1 MSDNFSF
8 IKQKYAVL
16 YNVCDFAEKALY
28 VDNNTTMIKARTA
41 LEIIV
46 NIIINYE
53 KQNVHTRATLDD
65 KLRLF
70 KSEGIFDREL
80 DNLAVSIKTYGN
92 NATHNVYTDFK
103 SALYCLQT
111 LFKIATWFYA
121 TYGNDNKFDYKTAK
135 YQNPV
140 KYEFVN
146 DDDYKKLKTEND
158 NIQKEFTILKE
169 EYEILKTNEEILKS
183 KEEKRKLTHDIL
195 NSLYLNEE
203 NTRTIIDRQLSFA
216 GWECDSENINY
227 LKGSRP
233 ELNKNKAIA
242 EWKVGRNHADYAL
255 FIGLKFVG
263 IVEAK
268 KISID
273 VSSKIEEAKFYSI
286 NAQINENEQFV
297 KDAPFGEYKIPFM
310 FSANGREYNESF
322 KEKSGIWFLDGRKAT
337 NHSKP
342 LRNWYSPKDIEL
354 LLKSDIDKA
363 NENLKNEPFEYLKSK
378 DLLNLRDYQIEAIQ
392 KTEEAVVNGIDK
404 ILITMATG
412 TGKTKTAIGL
422 CYRLLKSQRFKRILF
437 LVDRKSLGIQTADK
451 FKESKIEN
459 LQKFS
464 SVYEIKEIDD
474 IFIED
479 TTKIHIATVQ
489 GMSKRIFSPS
499 DLIKR
504 PSILQYDCVIIDEA
518 HRGYVLDKQSDDSE
532 ENFQNQN
539 EYLSRYKQVIEYFD
553 AVKIALTATPALHT
567 IQIFNK
573 PVFTYSYHQA
583 VIDGYLCDHNPPY
596 LIKTEFNTN
605 GIIIKKGELVE
616 FYNKTDNTTDLTET
630 EDEFDFEVD
639 DFHKKIIVKSFN
651 EIVLKEVFNNINIDD
666 EGKTLIFA
674 VNDSHAD
681 LVVSILK
688 ELFKDKED
696 DFIQKIT
703 GYVENQEESIKKFK
717 NNKFPKIVVTVDL
730 LTTGI
735 DVPEIVNL
743 VFIRRVKSRILYEQM
758 IGRATRLCK
767 KINKEHFNIFDCI
780 DLYSKLKDF
789 TDMTP
794 VVANNTINLEK
805 RVEIIKQTTDLKQ
818 LKEETDQFI
827 SKLHRKKSLF
837 ENIENQK
844 NFQTLIKNQNVTFEE
859 FVDNLKNS
867 TVEERKEIITKE
879 EELFKFI
886 DKLKNEIVVVI
897 SEEQD
902 KLLGTVRGYGER
914 NLKPEDYLNSFVNFI
929 NQNTDKITALKILKQ
944 SPDKLTRAELRELV
958 LKLKQNDFDENYL
971 SKAYQNIKNVDI
983 TIDIINYIRNI
994 IANEPIVSHER
1005 RIKRAIEKVKASNNF
1020 NHDQINW
1027 INRIEKQLLEENIF
1041 QTTDLN
1047 GGSFSTFGG
1056 YNGINKI
1063 FNNNLEKIIN
1073 EINMNLYS

>member
-16 YNVCDFAEKALY
+16 YNVCDFAEKSLY
-28 VDNNTTMIKARTA
+28 VDNNTTMMKTRTA

-46 NIIINYE
+46 NIIIGYE
-53 KQNVHTRATLDD
+53 KINIYSKATLDD
-65 KLRLF
+65 KLRMF
-70 KSEGIFDREL
+70 KSEGVFDKEL
-80 DNLAVSIKTYGN
+80 DNFSVSIKTYGN

-111 LFKIATWFYA
+111 LFKITTWFYA
-121 TYGNDNKFDYKTAK
+121 TYANDKSFNYKTAK
-135 YQNPV
+135 YINPV

-146 DDDYKKLKTEND
+146 DEEYKKLKTESD
-158 NIQKEFTILKE
+158 NIQKEFTVLKE
-169 EYEILKTNEEILKS
+169 EYENLKS

-195 NSLYLNEE
+195 DSLYLNEE
-203 NTRTIIDRQLSFA
+203 NTRAIIDRQLSFA

-242 EWKVGRNHADYAL
+242 EWKIGRNHVDYAL

-263 IVEAK
+263 VVEAK
-268 KISID
+268 KISVD
-273 VSSKIEEAKFYSI
+273 VYSKIDEAKFYSK
-286 NAQINENEQFV
+286 NAKINETEQFI
-297 KDAPFGEYKIPFM
+297 KNAPFGEYYIPFM

-322 KEKSGIWFLDGRKAT
+322 KEKSGIWFLDGRKST
-337 NHSKP
+337 NHPKP

-354 LLKSDIDKA
+354 LLNSDIDKA
-363 NENLKNEPFEYLKSK
+363 NENLKNEPFDYLKSK
-378 DLLNLRDYQIEAIQ
+378 DLLNLRYYQIEAIQ
-392 KTEEAVVNGIDK
+392 KTEEAIFNGIDK
-404 ILITMATG
+404 ILLTMATG

-451 FKESKIEN
+451 FKESKTEN

-474 IFIED
+474 ITVED

-489 GMSKRIFSPS
+489 GMSKRIFSPN
-499 DLIKR
+499 DLTKR
-504 PSILQYDCVIIDEA
+504 PSILQYDCIIIDEA

-532 ENFQNQN
+532 ENFGNQN
-539 EYLSRYKQVIEYFD
+539 EYISRYRQVIEYFD

-567 IQIFNK
+567 IDIFNK
-573 PVFTYSYHQA
+573 PVYSYSYHQA
-583 VIDGYLCDHNPPY
+583 VIDGYLSDHNPPY

-605 GIIIKKGELVE
+605 GLMIAKGELVE
-616 FYNKTDNTTDLTET
+616 YYNKTDNTADITEL
-630 EDEFDFEVD
+630 EDELSFDVD
-639 DFHKKIIVKSFN
+639 DFHKKVIVKDFN
-651 EIVLKEVFNNINIDD
+651 EVVLNEVFNNINIED

-681 LVVSILK
+681 LIVNTLK
-688 ELFKDKED
+688 GLFQDKDDE
-696 DFIQKIT
+696 FVQKIT

-717 NNKFPKIVVTVDL
+717 NNKYPKIVVTVDL

-743 VFIRRVKSRILYEQM
+743 VFLRRVKSRILYEQM

-767 KINKEHFNIFDCI
+767 KIGKEHFNIFDCVDI
-780 DLYSKLKDF
+780 YSTLKDF
-789 TDMTP
+789 SDMTP
-794 VVANNTINLEK
+794 VVANNTLNLEK
-805 RVEIIKQTTDLKQ
+805 RIEIIKQTTDLNQ

-827 SKLHRKKSLF
+827 SKLHRKKVLF

-844 NFQTLIKNQNVTFEE
+844 NFQALIKNENITFDE
-859 FVDNLKNS
+859 FVDNLKNA
-867 TVEERKEIITKE
+867 TVEERKEIIIKE
-879 EELFKFI
+879 EELFKFT
-886 DKLKNEIVVVI
+886 DKLKKEIVVVV
-897 SEEQD
+897 SENKD
-902 KLLGTVRGYGER
+902 KIIETVRGYGEN

-929 NQNTDKITALKILKQ
+929 NQNIDKITALKILKQ
-944 SPDKLTRAELRELV
+944 SPEKLTRNELREL
-958 LKLKQNDFDENYL
+958 LIKLKQNDFDENYL

-994 IANEPIVSHER
+994 IVNEPIVSHER
-1005 RIKRAIEKVKASNNF
+1005 RIKKAIEKVKASNNF
-1020 NHDQINW
+1020 NSNQQQW
-1027 INRIEKQLLEENIF
+1027 INRIEQQLLKENVL
-1041 QTTDLN
+1041 QTIDLN

-1056 YNGINKI
+1056 YEGINKI
-1063 FNNNLEKIIN
+1063 FNNNIDKIIN